1 MKHLVGKKMSTEVSF
16 MGETVKIT
24 KLSVAEILKIQDSTK
39 KQKAGDEVSTLRL
52 LIKMAVEGAKDLSD
66 QEIESFP
73 LDELSKLGSEIIKFS
88 GMNVGEVQAE
98 VQGN

>member
-24 KLSVAEILKIQDSTK
+24 KLSVAEILKIQEATK
-39 KQKAGDEVSTLRL
+39 KQKAGDEVSTLRM
-52 LIKMAVEGAKDLSD
+52 LIKMSVEGAKDLSD

-73 LDELSKLGSEIIKFS
+73 LDELTKLGAEIVKFS

>member
-1 MKHLVGKKMSTEVSF
+1 MKHLVGKKMSTEVAF

-24 KLSVAEILKIQDSTK
+24 KLSVAEILKIQEATK
-39 KQKAGDEVSTLRL
+39 KQKAGDEVSTLRM

-73 LDELSKLGSEIIKFS
+73 LDELSKLGGEIVKFS

>member
-1 MKHLVGKKMSTEVSF
+1 MKHLVGKKMSTEVAF
-16 MGETVKIT
+16 MGETVRIT
-24 KLSVAEILKIQDSTK
+24 KLSVAEILKIQEATK
-39 KQKAGDEVSTLRL
+39 KQKAGDEVSTLRM
-52 LIKMAVEGAKDLSD
+52 LIKLAVEGAKDLSD

-73 LDELSKLGSEIIKFS
+73 LDELSKLGAEIVKFS

>member
-1 MKHLVGKKMSTEVSF
+1 MKHLVGKKMSTDVAF

-24 KLSVAEILKIQDSTK
+24 KLSVAEILKIQEATK

-52 LIKMAVEGAKDLSD
+52 LIKLAVEDAKDLSD

-73 LDELSKLGSEIIKFS
+73 LDELSKLGSEIVKFS
-88 GMNVGEVQAE
+88 GMNVGQTTDDS
-98 VQGN
+98 QGN